1 MSCKVQRGAVTA
13 RGWLLAAVAA
23 LAARPL
29 AANPDRVDCSR
40 SIASGAIMFFNQHK
54 RCPCADPARK
64 GGHYGPVRR
73 CPDDRRHGAHACQR
87 KHWLAIPDRGGNV
100 SGLGF
105 VGHHLRLLQYAK
117 GRKQVLYY
125 AWSRAGDWR
134 AERAS
139 ACVCMCDWHACTHHT
154 VTHGDAN
161 HRLILCCWFV
171 AADSWCRLVRAASPI
186 PSLCHRRE
194 LSQCG

>member
-40 SIASGAIMFFNQHK
+40 SIASGVIMFFNQHK

-64 GGHYGPVRR
+64 GGHYDPVRQ
-73 CPDDRRHGAHACQR
+73 CPDGRRHGAHACQR

-100 SGLGF
+100 SGHGF
-105 VGHHLRLLQYAK
+105 VGHQLWLLPYSK
-117 GRKQVLYY
+117 GRQQVLYY
-125 AWSRAGDWR
+125 EMVACRRWR
-134 AERAS
+134 AERELRD
-139 ACVCMCDWHACTHHT
+139 V
-154 VTHGDAN
+154 
-161 HRLILCCWFV
+161 FV
-171 AADSWCRLVRAASPI
+171 YS
-186 PSLCHRRE
+186 
-194 LSQCG
+194 